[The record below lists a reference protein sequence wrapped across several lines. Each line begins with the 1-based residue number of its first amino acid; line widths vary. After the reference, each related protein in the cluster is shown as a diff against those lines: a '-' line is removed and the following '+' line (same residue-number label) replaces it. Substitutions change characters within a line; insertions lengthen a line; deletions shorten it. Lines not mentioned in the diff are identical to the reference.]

1 MARTIRRL
9 KALTVARTTRPG
21 LYPDGGG
28 LYLQVTGA
36 SAKSWLFRY
45 RFGGRE
51 RQAGLGSCKTYG
63 LEEARAKAL
72 ECRKL
77 LDKGLDPISVR
88 SAERARAR
96 VSAATSMTFNQ
107 CAAAYVA
114 ANEVAWR
121 NAKHRAQWTSSLD
134 TYARPVF
141 GSLPVASIDT
151 GLVMKAIEPIWK
163 TKPETASRLRGRIEA
178 VLSWAKARGYREEDN
193 PARWRGHLDQ
203 LLPPRSKV
211 RKVKHHTALAYAQV
225 PAFMARLRDEAGMA
239 ALALRFAILTAART
253 GEVIGATWDEID
265 LGAGVWTVPAGRMKG
280 GREHRVPLTDA
291 AIELLRATAGTGYLF
306 HGGRVGAPLSN
317 MAMLSLLRRMN
328 SAATTHGFRSSFR
341 DWVGDKTNFP
351 GELAELAL
359 AHKVGDATEQ
369 AYRRGDGFE
378 KRRRMMDAWA
388 RFCIGPQ
395 VGVSVVPL
403 RSAG

>member
-51 RQAGLGSCKTYG
+51 RQAGLGSCNTYG

-77 LDKGLDPISVR
+77 LDKGLDPISIR
-88 SAERARAR
+88 STERARAR

-178 VLSWAKARGYREEDN
+178 VLNWAKARGYREEDN

-211 RKVKHHTALAYAQV
+211 RKVKHHAALAYAQV
-225 PAFMARLRDEAGMA
+225 PAFMAKLRDEAGMA

-253 GEVIGATWDEID
+253 GEVIGAT
-265 LGAGVWTVPAGRMKG
+265 LGRNRP
-280 GREHRVPLTDA
+280 
-291 AIELLRATAGTGYLF
+291 
-306 HGGRVGAPLSN
+306 
-317 MAMLSLLRRMN
+317 
-328 SAATTHGFRSSFR
+328 
-341 DWVGDKTNFP
+341 
-351 GELAELAL
+351 
-359 AHKVGDATEQ
+359 
-369 AYRRGDGFE
+369 RRGGLDCASRSHEG
-378 KRRRMMDAWA
+378 WA
-388 RFCIGPQ
+388 RA
-395 VGVSVVPL
+395 S
-403 RSAG
+403 RSPD